1 MLNNFKYTIDNLG
14 LAPIDLQGKRFT
26 WCNDQQT
33 PTMTKIDH
41 MFASTEWL
49 EIFPRTDL
57 QALASL
63 GSDHCPLFLQGDVVL
78 DFYRG
83 FRFEAHW
90 AHMPGFTETIQEAW
104 NRAVNTQDDILRIH
118 IKLIRTAKALKN
130 WRRKS
135 LGGYKITWAILNIT
149 LANLERAQESRI
161 LTPEELEFKKYLKT
175 KALGIAA
182 IQKARARQ
190 HSRLTWIRKGD
201 TNTRFFQLHANIR
214 RKKTFIGALK
224 GDTSLVV
231 SQENKSMLAHTHF
244 SNLLGTTTTRTRAI
258 NWSELGYE
266 HHDLEDL
273 DAPFTEQEIE
283 AVVKN
288 MPSEKAPGPD
298 GFIGVF
304 YKKCWSIIKEDL
316 VQAVMSFYSHR
327 TARLN
332 LINETNIVL
341 LPKIQD
347 AASLSYYMP
356 ISLINSVVKIITKI
370 LANRL
375 APHLNSL
382 VSHAQNAFIK
392 KRCIHDNFIYTQRVI
407 QPLHKKRRS
416 ALFIKLDISRAFDSI
431 GWSFLLEVLQA
442 LGFST
447 KWRDWIAALL
457 GTTTSKV
464 LINGEPTPGIR
475 HARGLR
481 QGDPLSPPFIH
492 SSHRPT
498 TTDN

>member
-1 MLNNFKYTIDNLG
+1 
-14 LAPIDLQGKRFT
+14 
-26 WCNDQQT
+26 
-33 PTMTKIDH
+33 
-41 MFASTEWL
+41 
-49 EIFPRTDL
+49 
-57 QALASL
+57 
-63 GSDHCPLFLQGDVVL
+63 
-78 DFYRG
+78 
-83 FRFEAHW
+83 
-90 AHMPGFTETIQEAW
+90 
-104 NRAVNTQDDILRIH
+104 LRIH
-118 IKLIRTAKALKN
+118 VKLIRTAKALKN

-231 SQENKSMLAHTHF
+231 SQENKSMLAYTHL

-273 DAPFTEQEIE
+273 DTPFTEQEIE
-283 AVVKN
+283 AVVKD

-327 TARLN
+327 TVRLN
-332 LINETNIVL
+332 LINEANIVM

-347 AASLSYYMP
+347 AASL
-356 ISLINSVVKIITKI
+356 
-370 LANRL
+370 
-375 APHLNSL
+375 
-382 VSHAQNAFIK
+382 
-392 KRCIHDNFIYTQRVI
+392 
-407 QPLHKKRRS
+407 
-416 ALFIKLDISRAFDSI
+416 
-431 GWSFLLEVLQA
+431 
-442 LGFST
+442 
-447 KWRDWIAALL
+447 
-457 GTTTSKV
+457 
-464 LINGEPTPGIR
+464 
-475 HARGLR
+475 
-481 QGDPLSPPFIH
+481 
-492 SSHRPT
+492 
-498 TTDN
+498 